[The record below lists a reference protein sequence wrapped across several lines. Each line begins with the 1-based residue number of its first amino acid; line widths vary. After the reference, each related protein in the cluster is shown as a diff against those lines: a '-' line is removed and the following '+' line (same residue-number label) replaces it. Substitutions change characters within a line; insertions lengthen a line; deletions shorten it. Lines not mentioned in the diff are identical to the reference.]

1 MSRTA
6 PLFRID
12 PGWLF
17 TLAGLAVMVAAA
29 LLPAERD
36 LHDLRQQLAAI
47 EFREARNSERL
58 AAYDRFLKDLAG
70 RDASL
75 LRRLAASQLN
85 LMPEGQEPLL
95 MATSMEHTVSDWIE
109 ATVPESTFEPEPP
122 PDTLLTRLAD
132 GERRL
137 WLMGGGAMVVFLG
150 LVMGFAVSPRPVA
163 TIEMDSGL
171 ATAEAPPEA
180 ALADGEVEPGS
191 ELPASVT
198 TPAEPFEWPE
208 ASPAFEAPHADAWA
222 TPDAADL
229 TDRALPGG
237 DGEETAEDAWLRDH
251 GSD

>member
-36 LHDLRQQLAAI
+36 LHELRQQLAAI
-47 EFREARNSERL
+47 EFREARNAERV
-58 AAYDRFLKDLAG
+58 AAYDRFLRELAG
-70 RDASL
+70 RDPVL

-95 MATSMEHTVSDWIE
+95 MATSIEHTVSDWIE
-109 ATVPESTFEPEPP
+109 DTVPEAEFEAAPP

-150 LVMGFAVSPRPVA
+150 LVMGFAVSPRPSLEVVDPGLEVWPPLERPDMEA
-163 TIEMDSGL
+163 GADDSVE
-171 ATAEAPPEA
+171 AEAVA
-180 ALADGEVEPGS
+180 M
-191 ELPASVT
+191 
-198 TPAEPFEWPE
+198 PAEPFDWPVE
-208 ASPAFEAPHADAWA
+208 EPAFEVPDGDSAS
-222 TPDAADL
+222 TPDMASRSA
-229 TDRALPGG
+229 TECEPTGS
-237 DGEETAEDAWLRDH
+237 DAWLREH

>member
-47 EFREARNSERL
+47 EFREARNSERI

-70 RDASL
+70 KDPVL

-85 LMPEGQEPLL
+85 LMPEGEEPLL
-95 MATSMEHTVSDWIE
+95 MATSIEHTVSDWIE
-109 ATVPESTFEPEPP
+109 ATVPEEAFEAAPP

-132 GERRL
+132 GDRRL

-150 LVMGFAVSPRPVA
+150 LVMGFAVSPRP
-163 TIEMDSGL
+163 M
-171 ATAEAPPEA
+171 A
-180 ALADGEVEPGS
+180 AVPSEDLGSWGFGGGGPTSEDADEPGQS
-191 ELPASVT
+191 PELAVGLPM
-198 TPAEPFEWPE
+198 PAEPFQWPE
-208 ASPAFEAPHADAWA
+208 AVAAFEVPDADSVS
-222 TPDAADL
+222 TPDVVGSEAWPAP
-229 TDRALPGG
+229 AG
-237 DGEETAEDAWLRDH
+237 DAEDAEAWLRAH

>member
-17 TLAGLAVMVAAA
+17 TLAGLAVMVVAA

-47 EFREARNSERL
+47 EFREAQNAERI
-58 AAYDRFLKDLAG
+58 AAYDRFLKELAG
-70 RDASL
+70 RDPVL

-95 MATSMEHTVSDWIE
+95 MATSIEHTVSDWIE
-109 ATVPESTFEPEPP
+109 DTVPEAEFEATPP

-150 LVMGFAVSPRPVA
+150 LVMGFAVSPRPSLPPVDAEPVVWPPVA
-163 TIEMDSGL
+163 EEHVEDALGVESSPMPAEAFDWPEPEQAFEMPHGDSG
-171 ATAEAPPEA
+171 P
-180 ALADGEVEPGS
+180 
-191 ELPASVT
+191 
-198 TPAEPFEWPE
+198 
-208 ASPAFEAPHADAWA
+208 
-222 TPDAADL
+222 TPDAVACVPEAHEGVEVD
-229 TDRALPGG
+229 D
-237 DGEETAEDAWLRDH
+237 EAWLREH